1 MKKTLLL
8 FAGIFS
14 LTTLSYGQ
22 NTWYVKPGGGGAM
35 TGANWN
41 DAYAEIGYAMMTA
54 SPGDHIWVAEG
65 TYYPS
70 IDQTGNWFSNT
81 DGHFWFK
88 QGVTVLGGFVGTEVL
103 ESQRDPINH
112 KANLSG
118 NGMFNNVVKITTNG
132 VTLDGFKIW
141 GGFSDLGAVGIGS
154 GAGIN
159 IGATSQVTL
168 RNLEVSNNTAYDHG
182 GGAYISNSTEV
193 LIENCRFNNNNTTNY
208 DGAGIYFN
216 ASDATLNNCLFYW
229 NSANRFGGAIT
240 TVSASIDVNNCTFY
254 ENSGGT
260 NGFQHS
266 TSGVI
271 RYNHSIFDNVND
283 FPGLDLAT
291 SGSASVTFNESLIS
305 PDLYFPATKN
315 SCVTAH
321 ASFTDAAA
329 NDYTQLSNS
338 AGVEMVISL
347 PSSNFTTEDLAGNT
361 RLIGSYMDLGA
372 YELCTAQ
379 ASISQN
385 GANLVADQPNATYQ
399 WYNCTTS
406 SPIAGATS
414 QTYTATA
421 NGDYY
426 VTVSYGSGCSE
437 TSNCVTVNSIS
448 QASLEDNAM
457 LNFSVYPNPTED
469 KVFITGDVNFDTVV
483 LTDVAGNVILKTNQ
497 TVLSLEGMP
506 QGIYFITILSSGN
519 SSTKRVIKI

>member
-14 LTTLSYGQ
+14 LTTLSFGQ
-22 NTWYVKPGGGGAM
+22 NTWYVDKNASGM
-35 TGANWN
+35 STGANWN
-41 DAYAEIGYAMMTA
+41 DAYNELSYAMMTA
-54 SPGDHIWVAEG
+54 SPGDYIWVAQG
-65 TYYPS
+65 TYYPT
-70 IDQTGNWFSNT
+70 IDETGTPWLF
-81 DGHFWFK
+81 DEGYHWFK
-88 QGVTVLGGFVGTEVL
+88 QGVTVLGGFVGGELL
-103 ESQRDPINH
+103 ESQRDPINQ
-112 KANLSG
+112 KASLSG
-118 NGMFNNVVKITTNG
+118 NSFFNNVVRIDQFD
-132 VTLDGFKIW
+132 VTLDGFNIY
-141 GGFSDLGAVGIGS
+141 GGYSDASGNGS
-154 GAGIN
+154 SNGAGMIVSGCN
-159 IGATSQVTL
+159 NVTL
-168 RNLEVSNNTAYDHG
+168 RNLSISNNTAHNHG
-182 GGAYISNSTEV
+182 GGIYVQFSSDLI
-193 LIENCRFNNNNTTNY
+193 IENCSFNNNTTTNY
-208 DGAGIYFN
+208 DGAGLYLSS
-216 ASDATLNNCLFYW
+216 SDATLNNCLFYW

-266 TSGVI
+266 TSGII

-321 ASFTDAAA
+321 ASFTNAAA

-347 PSSNFTTEDLAGNT
+347 PSSNFSTEDLAGNT

-385 GANLVADQPNATYQ
+385 GATLVADQPNATYQ

-469 KVFITGDVNFDTVV
+469 NVFITGDVNFDTVV

-497 TVLSLEGMP
+497 TELSLEGMP